1 MQLTSGVIVNMSAQ
15 SEDTLNPR
23 LVIKP
28 NTYVVSRIIGEQA
41 LILDTSHDEIRQLN
55 EVGTFIWSMI
65 LKSEY
70 NRDDLLNAIVKAFDI
85 TQSCAEIDL
94 EEFLTELRT
103 AQLIQFV

>member
-1 MQLTSGVIVNMSAQ
+1 MSTQ
-15 SEDTLNPR
+15 SEDALDPR

-28 NTYVVSRIIGEQA
+28 STYVVSRIIGEQA

-70 NRDDLLNAIVKAFDI
+70 NRDDLLNAIIKTFDT

-94 EEFLTELRT
+94 EEFLNELRT

>member
-1 MQLTSGVIVNMSAQ
+1 MSAQ

-28 NTYVVSRIIGEQA
+28 STYVVSRIIGEQA

-65 LKSEY
+65 LKSEH
-70 NRDDLLNAIVKAFDI
+70 NRDDLLNAIVKAFDT